1 MPAVRHPLRA
11 RCNVSL
17 SVVTCP
23 SASFKP
29 TKVDTQRGRPTNVKR
44 LKHKAFAPSTYSSSE
59 RSSYPSREIPTYP
72 SRERETHT
80 LTSFHTLVAS
90 LSFAFSSGSF
100 IPSTLI
106 LPVSLTTRITH
117 FVKIIHATDDL
128 RAGRLWSTYD
138 ESNETHTLNL
148 VIPAPA
154 QHRKYTHRIRDFS
167 LLSDEQ
173 LLSSRDFL
181 SLALPYYLEARGQEP
196 PSPIS
201 PFTSFSYDFLRE
213 QQSKRNDPVHA
224 LITAP
229 EGSAVDVMSV
239 VACYL
244 SFISEKETS
253 TVLRYIDDDVEY
265 VAPEWRGVVGEGE
278 GVEII
283 ERAVLMGM

>member
-23 SASFKP
+23 SASSKP
-29 TKVDTQRGRPTNVKR
+29 TKVDTQRGRHTTIKR
-44 LKHKAFAPSTYSSSE
+44 LKHKAFAPSSHSSSE
-59 RSSYPSREIPTYP
+59 RSAYP
-72 SRERETHT
+72 SRERATHT
-80 LTSFHTLVAS
+80 LKSFHTLVDS

-100 IPSTLI
+100 TPSTLI
-106 LPVSLTTRITH
+106 LPASLTTRITH

-128 RAGRLWSTYD
+128 RAGRVWSTYD
-138 ESNETHTLNL
+138 ESNETHTLTL
-148 VIPAPA
+148 IIPAPA
-154 QHRKYTHRIRDFS
+154 QHRKYAHRIRDFT

-173 LLSSRDFL
+173 LISSRDFL

-201 PFTSFSYDFLRE
+201 PFTSFSYGFLRE
-213 QQSKRNDPVHA
+213 QQSRRNDPVHA

-253 TVLRYIDDDVEY
+253 TVLSHIDEDVEY

-278 GVEII
+278 GVDII

>member
-23 SASFKP
+23 SASLKP
-29 TKVDTQRGRPTNVKR
+29 TKVDTHRGRHTTVKR
-44 LKHKAFAPSTYSSSE
+44 PKHKAFAPSTYSNIE
-59 RSSYPSREIPTYP
+59 RSAYP

-80 LTSFHTLVAS
+80 LKSFHTLVDS

-100 IPSTLI
+100 APSTLI
-106 LPVSLTTRITH
+106 LPASLNTRITH
-117 FVKIIHATDDL
+117 FVKIIHATNDL
-128 RAGRLWSTYD
+128 RAGRVRSTYD
-138 ESNETHTLNL
+138 ESSETHTLTL
-148 VIPAPA
+148 VIPAPT
-154 QHRKYTHRIRDFS
+154 QYRKYAHRIRDFT

-173 LLSSRDFL
+173 LISSRDFL
-181 SLALPYYLEARGQEP
+181 SLALPYYLEARGQEL

-201 PFTSFSYDFLRE
+201 PFTSFSYGFLRE
-213 QQSKRNDPVHA
+213 QQSRRNDPVHA

-253 TVLRYIDDDVEY
+253 TVLSHIDEDVEY

-278 GVEII
+278 GADII
-283 ERAVLMGM
+283 ERVVLMGM

>member
-29 TKVDTQRGRPTNVKR
+29 TKADKQRGRLTTSKR
-44 LKHKAFAPSTYSSSE
+44 LKQKAFASFTYSSSQ
-59 RSSYPSREIPTYP
+59 RSIYPN
-72 SRERETHT
+72 RERETTHT
-80 LTSFHTLVAS
+80 LKSFHTLVDF
-90 LSFAFSSGSF
+90 LSVAFSSGSYT
-100 IPSTLI
+100 PSTLI
-106 LPVSLTTRITH
+106 LPTHLTTRITH

-128 RAGRLWSTYD
+128 RAGRVWSTYD
-138 ESNETHTLNL
+138 ESNETHTLTL
-148 VIPAPA
+148 VIPAPL
-154 QHRKYTHRIRDFS
+154 QHGKYAHRIRDFT

-173 LLSSRDFL
+173 LISSRDFL

-201 PFTSFSYDFLRE
+201 PFTSYSYGFLRE
-213 QQSKRNDPVHA
+213 QQSKRDDPVHA
-224 LITAP
+224 LVTAP
-229 EGSAVDVMSV
+229 EGSAVDIMSV

-244 SFISEKETS
+244 SFISEKETGH
-253 TVLRYIDDDVEY
+253 VLRHIDDDVEY
-265 VAPEWRGVVGEGE
+265 VAPEWRRVVGEGE
-278 GVEII
+278 GVDII